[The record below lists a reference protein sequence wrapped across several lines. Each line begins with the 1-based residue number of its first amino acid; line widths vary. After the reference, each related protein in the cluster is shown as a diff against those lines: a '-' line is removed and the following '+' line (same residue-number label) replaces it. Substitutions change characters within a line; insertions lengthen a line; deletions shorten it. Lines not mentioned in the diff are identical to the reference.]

1 MLIGLQLNHILDRIA
16 GRGVPELAG
25 IALGIAGVLVAARF
39 VWVFP
44 ATWLSRLIPAWRRHD
59 PLPPWSHTTIIAW
72 AGMRGVVSLAAA
84 LALPAAIPRARPA
97 DLPRLHRHP
106 GDPGAAGDDPRMADM
121 PAGGGAAAAPAWHR
135 PGGSRGPP
143 PDRRRRPR
151 RNREPLEDP
160 LEGAIAADLVP
171 EFRDRAGHLHRT
183 AVNQGAAVAERA
195 ARRRIRLAAL
205 EAARQRLTAHYRAG
219 LLQEDGLV
227 KLEQELDLEEI
238 RIRQV
243 LGDERTE
250 AQKQADAERRK
261 AAEAAGQSA

>member
-1 MLIGLQLNHILDRIA
+1 M
-16 GRGVPELAG
+16 
-25 IALGIAGVLVAARF
+25 
-39 VWVFP
+39 
-44 ATWLSRLIPAWRRHD
+44 
-59 PLPPWSHTTIIAW
+59 
-72 AGMRGVVSLAAA
+72 
-84 LALPAAIPRARPA
+84 
-97 DLPRLHRHP
+97 
-106 GDPGAAGDDPRMADM
+106 
-121 PAGGGAAAAPAWHR
+121 
-135 PGGSRGPP
+135 
-143 PDRRRRPR
+143 
-151 RNREPLEDP
+151 
-160 LEGAIAADLVP
+160 P